1 LSHTVEIPGG
11 TAVLLEA
18 TEMTPRRIRAMEVIQ
33 YQHSG
38 LMAKLARNDEL
49 TTAAAK
55 AAEDAGTEPEP
66 VPDLDVT
73 EDEANVLLRMKDA
86 TLYAQLASWTLD
98 IPRPETVD
106 AVQDIPLD
114 VYTALTTAIMQ
125 SRVTPDT
132 DPASFE
138 PNDVTVAD
146 DAAPF
151 PSSGSSNDPLP
162 QETSP
167 ESPST
172 PETV

>member
-11 TAVLLEA
+11 TAELLDA

-33 YQHSG
+33 FQHPD
-38 LMAKLARNDEL
+38 LMAKLSQQDE
-49 TTAAAK
+49 TSN
-55 AAEDAGTEPEP
+55 
-66 VPDLDVT
+66 PDVN

-114 VYTALTTAIMQ
+114 VYNALTAAIMEA
-125 SRVTPDT
+125 RVTPDT
-132 DPASFE
+132 DPNSFE
-138 PNDVTVAD
+138 PNDITVAD

-151 PSSGSSNDPLP
+151 PSSGLSKNPSRPT
-162 QETSP
+162 TSRGSRKP
-167 ESPST
+167 PVT
-172 PETV
+172 A